1 MEQEVL
7 QVKKAGDFH
16 YNIFFEKSIL
26 LTIIHQKSDRILL
39 C

>member
-16 YNIFFEKSIL
+16 YNIFFEKAL
-26 LTIIHQKSDRILL
+26 KSFQRN
-39 C
+39 